1 VSSGIAQHSTEDEP
15 LGGFLPATRRWFA
28 ATFAEPTR
36 VQVAGWRHIQAGEH
50 TLLLAPTGSGKTL
63 AAFLACIDRLARL
76 PATTGVGVRV
86 LYVSPLKALAYD
98 IERNLRAPLGGIEEA
113 ARALGAT
120 DFRVPRIAVRTGDT
134 PARDRRSQL
143 RAPGDI
149 LITTPE
155 SLYLMLGSSAR
166 ETLRLC
172 DTVIVDEI
180 HALAPTKRGAH
191 LALSLER
198 LEALT
203 ARPPQR
209 IGLSATQR
217 PLDEIGRFLVG
228 GGRPVALVDTSEPP
242 RIALAIEVPVDDME
256 SARPEP
262 RDDGTTAG
270 QGIWASIHPR
280 LVELVRQHR
289 STIIF
294 VNSRRLC
301 ERLAESLNLLD
312 GGEAPLVRAHH
323 GSVAR
328 AQREAIEQSLKAG
341 EVRGLVATSSLEL
354 GIDMGAVDLV
364 IQIESPGS
372 VARGLQRIGR
382 AGHAVG
388 ALSQGRIFPKHR
400 ADLLES
406 AVVAE
411 RMLAGAVE
419 AIRVPQNPLDVLAQQ
434 LVAMVSL
441 EPWTVAALHE
451 TVTRAYGF
459 GGLSRALLTGVLDML
474 SGHYPSDAFADL
486 RPRLVWDRTTDV
498 LTARRDARLLALVN
512 GGTIPDR
519 GLYAVHLGAGGPRI
533 GELDEEMVYE
543 CRAGETFLLGATSW
557 RIVEIT
563 RDRVIVQPAPGEP
576 GKMPFW
582 RGEGPGRSLEL
593 GRALG
598 AMLRET
604 VASVQVQVQVQVGGV
619 GGVGGGGGPA
629 EGIARL
635 EARFPLDA
643 RAARNLWGYIDG
655 QRQATGTLPT
665 DRELTIERFRDELGD
680 WRVCILSPF
689 GARVHAPWAL
699 ALEARLGRAAGF
711 EVETLW
717 SDDGIVLRF
726 ADTGSAPDVAAL
738 IPDPAEVSEAVLD
751 QLPRSAMFAAHFR
764 ENAARALLLPRR
776 RPGART
782 PLWAQRLRSETLMA
796 AALRHPAFPIVLE
809 TFRECVQDVFDLP
822 ALRTVLEA
830 IARGEIRVTEVETPS
845 PSPFAR
851 SLAFAYVAAFMYE
864 GDSPLAERKAQA
876 LTLDRTLLRELL
888 GQDELSTLLDP
899 GVMDA
904 LEAELQALE
913 PERRAHHAE
922 ALHDLLRR
930 IGDLTE
936 AEVAERTTEDPRPWL
951 AALEGSGRAVW
962 VAVAGQPRVIAAED
976 AGRYRDGL
984 GVAPPS
990 GGVPARFLEPVPDA
1004 RVGLVARFARTH
1016 GPFAAERVG
1025 ERFGLA
1031 PGDVAGVLRGL
1042 EVDGTMVEGAF
1053 RPGLGDGGQA
1063 WCHAEVLRILRRRT
1077 LARLRTEVAPVGA
1090 PVFARFLAD
1099 WHGVQMSSWS
1109 AGAEARSS
1117 PGRQAA
1123 PGVEEPRRGERLREA
1138 VARLEG
1144 MFLPFSD
1151 LERRI
1156 LPARLPDF
1164 EGAELDALGALGEI
1178 CWVASGALGRGDG
1191 RIALFRRDRIRLLLD
1206 PPLGP
1211 DVGAPPL
1218 QRLLYETLQ
1227 ASGASF
1233 FAQLRGAVSPEIS
1246 TEEVLAA
1253 LWELVWAGL
1262 VTNDTFQPLRA
1273 LAAPRPRAGTTTR
1286 HPGRRERIWAGEA
1299 AGRWSTVGSLLSPP
1313 VTALRTGGGDGPP
1326 AGPPAVSDTERLHA
1340 RARMLLD
1347 RYGVVSRE
1355 MVAAEGRQGGFSE
1368 LARVLRAME
1377 DAGKVR
1383 RGFFVDGLVGAQF
1396 ALPNAVERLR
1406 AARAPEAQALA
1417 AASSGPGAISP
1428 GGASASVLVAVL
1440 AAVDPANPYGAVL
1453 PWPEPKPAAPPPP
1466 PGLGLASLPLGA
1478 HERGGRAGSA
1488 EGPERAD
1495 EAGDAEE
1502 PAPARRAAG
1511 ARVVLVEG
1519 TPVLFI
1525 EGGGR
1530 ALRVFSSPDPDADI
1544 DADTDLGPAV
1554 AGLRHALHGRGG
1566 RPRALRIER
1575 VNGTPALRSALSEA
1589 LRRVGFRLEPGA
1601 LVLDPPTG

>member
-1 VSSGIAQHSTEDEP
+1 M
-15 LGGFLPATRRWFA
+15 
-28 ATFAEPTR
+28 
-36 VQVAGWRHIQAGEH
+36 QVAGWRHIQAGEH

-76 PATTGVGVRV
+76 PATAGGGVRV

-98 IERNLRAPLGGIEEA
+98 IERNLRAPLAGIAEA

-120 DFRVPRIAVRTGDT
+120 DFRAPRIAVRTGDT
-134 PARDRRSQL
+134 PARDRRGQL

-172 DTVIVDEI
+172 DTVILDEI

-228 GGRPVALVDTSEPP
+228 GARPVALVDTSEPP

-262 RDDGTTAG
+262 RDDGTPGG

-301 ERLAESLNLLD
+301 ERLAESLNLLA

-419 AIRVPQNPLDVLAQQ
+419 PIRVPQNPLDVLAQQ
-434 LVAMVSL
+434 IVAMVSL
-441 EPWTVAALHE
+441 EAWTVAGLHE

-498 LTARRDARLLALVN
+498 LTPRRDARLLALVN

-519 GLYAVHLGAGGPRI
+519 GLYAVHLGPGGPRI

-604 VASVQVQVQVQVGGV
+604 AAGGA
-619 GGVGGGGGPA
+619 A

-635 EARFPLDA
+635 AARFPLDA

-726 ADTGSAPDVAAL
+726 ADTGTPGPDAAAL
-738 IPDPAEVSEAVLD
+738 TPDPSEVSEAVLD

-822 ALRTVLEA
+822 ALRVVLEA
-830 IARGEIRVTEVETPS
+830 IARGEIRVTEVETAS

-888 GQDELSTLLDP
+888 GQDELSALLDP

-951 AALEGSGRAVW
+951 AALEVSGRAAW
-962 VAVAGQPRVIAAED
+962 VVVAGQPRVIAAED
-976 AGRYRDGL
+976 VGRYRDGL
-984 GVAPPS
+984 GVAPPTA
-990 GGVPARFLEPVPDA
+990 GVPARFLEPVPDA
-1004 RVGLVARFARTH
+1004 RAGLVARFARTH
-1016 GPFAAERVG
+1016 GPFAAERVAG
-1025 ERFGLA
+1025 RFGLA
-1031 PGDVAGVLRGL
+1031 PGDVAAVLRGL
-1042 EVDGTMVEGAF
+1042 EADGALVEGAF

-1077 LARLRTEVAPVGA
+1077 LARLRAEVAPIGTE
-1090 PVFARFLAD
+1090 VFARFLAE

-1109 AGAEARSS
+1109 SSSSPSPSASPAPASAEAGASPEAALAR
-1117 PGRQAA
+1117 A
-1123 PGVEEPRRGERLREA
+1123 PRRGQRLREA

-1144 MFLPFSD
+1144 IFLPFSD

-1191 RIALFRRDRIRLLLD
+1191 RIALYRRERIRLLLD
-1206 PPLGP
+1206 PPPAP
-1211 DVGAPPL
+1211 DAGAPPL
-1218 QRLLYETLQ
+1218 QRLLYATLQ

-1273 LAAPRPRAGTTTR
+1273 LAAPRPRAGTNR
-1286 HPGRRERIWAGEA
+1286 HPGRGDRGWAAEA

-1313 VTALRTGGGDGPP
+1313 IAALRTGGAEGLP
-1326 AGPPAVSDTERLHA
+1326 AAPPAVTDTERMHA

-1355 MVAAEGRQGGFSE
+1355 MVAAEGLRGGFSE

-1383 RGFFVDGLVGAQF
+1383 RGFFVDGLGGAQF
-1396 ALPNAVERLR
+1396 ALPDAVERLR
-1406 AARAPEAQALA
+1406 AARAPAAEGSA
-1417 AASSGPGAISP
+1417 AASGSGARSNDTVP
-1428 GGASASVLVAVL
+1428 ASVLVAVL
-1440 AAVDPANPYGAVL
+1440 SAVDPANPYGGLL
-1453 PWPEPKPAAPPPP
+1453 PWPGPKAAPSSAGLAAPPLDDGRD
-1466 PGLGLASLPLGA
+1466 PGG
-1478 HERGGRAGSA
+1478 H
-1488 EGPERAD
+1488 PERLD
-1495 EAGDAEE
+1495 EPDDAEAL
-1502 PAPARRAAG
+1502 APARRAAG

-1519 TPVLFI
+1519 APVLFI
-1525 EGGGR
+1525 EAGGR
-1530 ALRVFSSPDPDADI
+1530 ALRVFSGVDHHT
-1544 DADTDLGPAV
+1544 DTELAPAV
-1554 AGLRHALHGRGG
+1554 AGLRQALQRRGG

-1575 VNGTPALRSALSEA
+1575 VNGEPALRSALSEP

-1601 LVLDPPTG
+1601 LVLDPPSR